1 MKKVDKDKA
10 EETFGLFKFKVPNKE
25 EQISALSLAGEST
38 VLKKIITTDIDRF
51 YDQAPRPEPGDW
63 LMERKEFGQTHLE
76 YLNSGIVPVKTE
88 KDIIYLTPLSYGEN
102 VNIDQGF
109 VTGLLLICEA
119 YFYGMKVKILDK
131 KIDLNNYP
139 IEIRM
144 NVDTNKIQFSSNE
157 ILRIL
162 SGEIP
167 ENAYCLIAFTDQD
180 LFNDPFKSSASLEY
194 KDKGG
199 QSQIDKTSFNYC
211 YGNSNIKKRV
221 GVFSFARYDPL
232 FYVKNLKSDSEK
244 QQEKLMKYF
253 FILFKRACKVMVK
266 EITHMFGIKNCIFYS
281 CNLNGFN
288 SMEEFDR
295 RPLEICPVCLRK
307 LYSNL
312 AMKSKQGLNSRISNP
327 YMLFD
332 RFVKIKDSL
341 NENFPG
347 IFEPELVWYSARI
360 DSIKEQI

>member
-1 MKKVDKDKA
+1 MKKAEKDKS
-10 EETFGLFKFKVPNKE
+10 EQTYGLFKFKVPNKD
-25 EQISALSLAGEST
+25 EQNSAMSLAGEST
-38 VLKKIITTDIDRF
+38 VLKKIVTTEVDKF
-51 YDQAPRPEPGDW
+51 YDQVSPPEEGDW
-63 LMERKEFGQTHLE
+63 LMERKEFGQTYFE
-76 YLNSGIVPVKTE
+76 YLNSGMVPVKSE
-88 KDIIYLTPLSYGEN
+88 RDIIYLTPLSYGEN

-109 VTGLLLICEA
+109 VTGLLFICEA

-131 KIDLNNYP
+131 KLDLNNYS

-144 NVDTNKIQFSSNE
+144 NADTNKIQFSSNE
-157 ILRIL
+157 ILTIL
-162 SGEIP
+162 GREIP
-167 ENAYCLIAFTDQD
+167 QDAYCLIAFTDQD
-180 LFNDPFKSSASLEY
+180 LFNDPYNSKTKER
-194 KDKGG
+194 G
-199 QSQIDKTSFNYC
+199 QSQIDSTSFNFC
-211 YGNSNIKKRV
+211 YGLSNIKKRV

-288 SMEEFDR
+288 SMDEFDR
-295 RPLEICPVCLRK
+295 RPLELCPVCLRK
-307 LYSNL
+307 LYANL
-312 AMKSKQGLNSRISNP
+312 GMKSKQGLNSRISNP

-332 RFVKIKDSL
+332 RFVKMKDSL

-347 IFEPELVWYSARI
+347 IFEPEIVWYSARI

>member
-1 MKKVDKDKA
+1 MKKAERDKMDQ
-10 EETFGLFKFKVPNKE
+10 TYGLFKFKVPSKE
-25 EQISALSLAGEST
+25 EQNSALSLAGEST
-38 VLKKIITTDIDRF
+38 VLKKIITTEIDRF
-51 YDQAPRPEPGDW
+51 YDQVTTPEVGDW
-63 LMERKEFGQTHLE
+63 LMERKEFGQTYLE
-76 YLNSGIVPVKTE
+76 YLNSGIVPVKNE
-88 KDIIYLTPLSYGEN
+88 RDIIYLTPLSYGEN

-109 VTGLLLICEA
+109 VTGLLFICEA
-119 YFYGMKVKILDK
+119 YFYGMKVKVLDK
-131 KIDLNNYP
+131 KLDLNNYS
-139 IEIRM
+139 IEIKM
-144 NVDTNKIQFSSNE
+144 NADTNKIQFSSNE
-157 ILRIL
+157 ILTIL
-162 SGEIP
+162 GKEIP
-167 ENAYCLIAFTDQD
+167 QDAYCLIAFTDQD
-180 LFNDPFKSSASLEY
+180 LFNDPDPYSK
-194 KDKGG
+194 KDRSQG
-199 QSQIDKTSFNYC
+199 QGQMDSTSFNFC
-211 YGNSNIKKRV
+211 YGLSNIKKRV

-295 RPLEICPVCLRK
+295 RPLELCPVCLRK

-312 AMKSKQGLNSRISNP
+312 GMKSKQGLHSRISNP

-332 RFVKIKDSL
+332 RFVKMKDSL

-347 IFEPELVWYSARI
+347 IFEPEIVWYSARI
-360 DSIKEQI
+360 DSIKNEI